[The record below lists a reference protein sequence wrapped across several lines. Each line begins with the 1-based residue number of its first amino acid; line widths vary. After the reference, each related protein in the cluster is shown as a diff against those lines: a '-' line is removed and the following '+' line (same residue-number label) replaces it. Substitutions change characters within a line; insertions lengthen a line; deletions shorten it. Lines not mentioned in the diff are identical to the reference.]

1 MVKDHEWKMIT
12 LSNVLLDSQLHKR
25 ERLLPQSYH
34 LAPRLGVK
42 CIQIYTSQFFGVQ
55 FVCMLIGFQKVLFF
69 FFFNPLGT
77 LDVQAKCSYTHD
89 RAISSLWKVLLD
101 RNNSRANIDFLRIVT
116 CSNKDTITKP
126 YTGSKVLCSA
136 LMRAQ

>member
-69 FFFNPLGT
+69 FFFLT
-77 LDVQAKCSYTHD
+77 L
-89 RAISSLWKVLLD
+89 WGLLMCKPSAPT
-101 RNNSRANIDFLRIVT
+101 RMIEQFLRSGK
-116 CSNKDTITKP
+116 C
-126 YTGSKVLCSA
+126 C
-136 LMRAQ
+136 